1 MTSRARKRHR
11 RSRNGSVG
19 KKILL
24 GLTVILSLA
33 GLALAS
39 VGFWVQD
46 ILASAPSVDELKP
59 IDKGE
64 TSFVYAA
71 DGSSLGAIQADTVR
85 EPVDLKE
92 VPESLQHATVA
103 IEDEHFYEHSGVD
116 YSAIIR
122 AAWEN
127 FQAGKTVQGGSTITQ
142 QLARNLYIHDP
153 EDDIK
158 RKIVEAKLATELE
171 DEHSKGWI
179 LDQYLNTASYGT
191 NNGRTAV
198 GVEAASQTY
207 FNKHVS
213 DLNLWEAALLAGLP
227 QAPSEYNPF
236 SSPNQALDRR
246 NEVLKAMFQ
255 QGYVTRDQE
264 QAAFAHGLGLSRG
277 YRYETIH
284 QPYFFDY
291 VQQELIDRYGVNTV
305 RQGGLKVYTTINPHL
320 QDLAQQ
326 AVNAGAARLGGPS
339 QALVSID
346 PTNGHIVAMASS
358 GDYTSRQF
366 NLAAQGHRQPGS
378 SFKPFVLTTALKQ
391 GIDPD
396 TTYYNGTSPV
406 TIPLCQYCD
415 TWIVNNAEPGG
426 GTMNLTD
433 ATTNSVNAV
442 YAQLDVDVGPENV
455 TDTAHDLG
463 ITSPLQSVPAEGIG
477 GLGVGVSPLEMAD
490 AYATFAAGGIHH
502 DATAIGRV
510 VFPSGKL
517 DEPEQPEGNRAIS
530 EGVAYEVTR
539 ILKTVLVSG
548 TAAGQGLPSCPSAG
562 KTGTT
567 DDYTDAWFVGYNTKL
582 STAVWSGYPD
592 ARTSMG
598 SGAFGGTYS
607 APTWH
612 DFMSQ
617 ATPTCDDFTTPT
629 TLPDLTTFYSDH
641 TVSPKSQTYGSTS
654 TTTGTTPTTTD
665 DAGQAPDDAY
675 APGIQ
680 PPGGQPPGGPP
691 AGNGNAGGNG
701 NGNGP
706 GG

>member
-24 GLTVILSLA
+24 GLTVV
-33 GLALAS
+33 LALAGIALAG

-64 TSFVYAA
+64 TSFIYAA
-71 DGSSLGAIQADTVR
+71 DGSRLGAIDADTVR

-92 VPESLQHATVA
+92 VPDSLQHATVA
-103 IEDEHFYEHSGVD
+103 IEDEHFYEHNGVD

-122 AAWEN
+122 AAWKN
-127 FQAGKTVQGGSTITQ
+127 IQAGKTVQGGSTITQ

-153 EDDIK
+153 QDDIK
-158 RKIVEAKLATELE
+158 RKLIEAKLATELE
-171 DEHSKGWI
+171 DEHSKSWI

-191 NNGRTAV
+191 NEGRTAV

-236 SSPNQALDRR
+236 SSPARSLDRR
-246 NEVLKAMFQ
+246 NEVLRAMFQ
-255 QGYVTRDQE
+255 QGYISREQE
-264 QAAFAHGLGLSRG
+264 QAAFSHGLGLERG
-277 YRYETIH
+277 YRYTTKRK
-284 QPYFFDY
+284 PYFFDY

-305 RQGGLKVYTTINPHL
+305 RQGGLKVYTSINPHL
-320 QDLAQQ
+320 QDLAEQ

-358 GDYTSRQF
+358 GNYDTRQF

-406 TIPLCQYCD
+406 TLSLCQYCD
-415 TWIVNNAEPGG
+415 PWVVNNAEPGG
-426 GTMNLTD
+426 GTMSIAD
-433 ATTNSVNAV
+433 ATTHSVNAV

-455 TDTAHDLG
+455 ADTAHDLG
-463 ITSPLQSVPAEGIG
+463 ITSPLDGIPAEGIG
-477 GLGVGVSPLEMAD
+477 GLRIGVSPLEMAD
-490 AYATFAAGGIHH
+490 AYATFADGGIHH

-510 VFPSGKL
+510 IFPSGKV
-517 DEPEQPEGNRAIS
+517 DEPEEAEGTRVIS
-530 EGVAYEVTR
+530 EGIAYDVTK
-539 ILKTVLVSG
+539 ILETVITEG
-548 TAAGQGLPSCPSAG
+548 TAAGYAGYGCPAAG

-567 DDYTDAWFVGYNTKL
+567 DDQTDAWFVGYTPKL
-582 STAVWSGYPD
+582 STAVWTGYPD

-598 SGAFGGTYS
+598 YSAFGGPYS
-607 APTWH
+607 GPTWK
-612 DFMSQ
+612 DFMEQ
-617 ATPTCDDFTTPT
+617 ASPDCQHFTVPDS
-629 TLPDLTTFYSDH
+629 LPSLTTFYSDH
-641 TVSPKSQTYGSTS
+641 TVSPKSKTYGGTSTS
-654 TTTGTTPTTTD
+654 TDTTTTTTGD
-665 DAGQAPDDAY
+665 GAQGPDDAY

-680 PPGGQPPGGPP
+680 PPGGQPPG
-691 AGNGNAGGNG
+691 NGNAGGNG
-701 NGNGP
+701 NGNGNGP